1 MKFQRG
7 FAVSFGAEDWPPYI
21 VQATVN
27 QATGRI
33 TAEVRIEGSHVVSE
47 VWALLYAP
55 SYEPP
60 ESGEDL
66 GQESVPKVM
75 LADPDQ
81 DSIYTATTTEFV
93 EEGIY
98 RVVIYA
104 VDDMGLSA
112 RPKQS
117 SVTLGEP
124 FESIYLSVILRSH

>member
-1 MKFQRG
+1 
-7 FAVSFGAEDWPPYI
+7 
-21 VQATVN
+21 
-27 QATGRI
+27 
-33 TAEVRIEGSHVVSE
+33 
-47 VWALLYAP
+47 
-55 SYEPP
+55 
-60 ESGEDL
+60 
-66 GQESVPKVM
+66 VM